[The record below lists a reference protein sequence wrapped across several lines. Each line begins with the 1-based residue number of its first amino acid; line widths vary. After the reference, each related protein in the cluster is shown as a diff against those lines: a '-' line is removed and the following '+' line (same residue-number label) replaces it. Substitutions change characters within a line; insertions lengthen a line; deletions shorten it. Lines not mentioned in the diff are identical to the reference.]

1 MATLY
6 EILKEYDE
14 VLNSFEV
21 DEETGEVIMDFAKL
35 EELSLAKEQKIEN
48 IGKYILNLSA
58 EQTALTERKQALDKR
73 IKSIANKV
81 TSLTNY
87 LETCL
92 DGEPFK
98 CVDFEVKFS
107 KSERVEVTEDFYNNT
122 FNERFYKVKTEPN
135 KADIKKAIKDGYI
148 VQGASLVECRN
159 MKIK

>member
-98 CVDFEVKFS
+98 CVDFEIKFT
-107 KSERVEVTEDFYNNT
+107 KSERVEIENN
-122 FNERFYKVKTEPN
+122 FFNNIRNERFYKVKVEPN
-135 KADIKKAIKDGYI
+135 KTDIKKAIKEGYF
-148 VQGASLVECRN
+148 VEGASLVPCQN